1 MMEIT
6 KAEEQKKKMN
16 LRDLGDMIK
25 RTNISNMGVLEREER
40 EKGSERIFQEIMAE
54 NFANLMRYININ
66 IQEAQ

>member
-6 KAEEQKKKMN
+6 KAEEQEKKMN